1 MYNDNSISLTRL
13 AATVADIMG
22 VDPPVQ
28 AAEKIDWM
36 SDILKD
42 RANGKADRAVMHN
55 PDAMALWLFQSYTA
69 EFAPVLRHTQLGV
82 PFKTVMPSVTP
93 VCFATM
99 YTGVLPEVHG
109 IEKYEKPVVT
119 ADTLFDALI
128 KAGKK
133 VAIVVVQGSSMSKIF
148 AGKELDYYIMTYD
161 EDVAEKAVELIEKDE
176 YDFISVYT
184 QEYDDSMH
192 MTGTESEP
200 SMDAMNH
207 QINIFEMLA
216 AAVDINYTKH
226 NTLLCFSTDHGVHT
240 NEKGG
245 GSHGADIP
253 EDMNIMHFFG
263 IKPAKQSG
271 G

>member
-1 MYNDNSISLTRL
+1 VYNNNSVSLTHL
-13 AATVADIMG
+13 AATIADIMG
-22 VDPPVQ
+22 VEPPAQ
-28 AAEKIDWM
+28 ADEKIGWM
-36 SDILKD
+36 SDALKSY
-42 RANGKADRAVMHN
+42 ANGKIDRGIMHN
-55 PDAMALWLFQSYTA
+55 PDAIALWLFQSYTA
-69 EFAPVLRHTQLGV
+69 EFAPVLKSTQLGV

-99 YTGVLPEVHG
+99 YTGVLPQVHG

-119 ADTLFDALI
+119 TDSLFDALI
-128 KAGKK
+128 RAGKK
-133 VAIVVVQGSSMSKIF
+133 VAIVAVQGSSMSRIF
-148 AGKELDYYIMTYD
+148 DGKALDYFIVAYD
-161 EDVAEKAVELIEKDE
+161 EEAAAKAAELIEKDE

-200 SMDAMNH
+200 SMNAMKN
-207 QINIFEMLA
+207 QISIFDKLA
-216 AAVDINYTKH
+216 CAADKHYAKH
-226 NTLLCFSTDHGVHT
+226 NTLMCFSTDHGVHT

-263 IKPAKQSG
+263 IKPAK
-271 G
+271 